1 MKKSL
6 ILALVILVCCM
17 SANAQ
22 YQTVKDIPYVSGGNQ
37 YAKERCKLDVYY
49 PTDKKDVPVVV
60 WFHGGGLEG
69 GEKYI
74 DPELM
79 NAGYTVV

>member
-37 YAKERCKLDVYY
+37 YAKERCIAAKLSWSL
-49 PTDKKDVPVVV
+49 P
-60 WFHGGGLEG
+60 
-69 GEKYI
+69 I
-74 DPELM
+74 SS
-79 NAGYTVV
+79 